1 MSFGLRREEFPS
13 MNIFFFLALKE
24 SRGLREFYFHGE
36 GRQFVFRLQV
46 GFARG
51 AARFEEFRRT
61 VHSFHHV
68 CRCTLLEKL
77 SIRVEIQSRAAECSE

>member
-1 MSFGLRREEFPS
+1 
-13 MNIFFFLALKE
+13 MNIFSFSGVVDYENSIFMKE
-24 SRGLREFYFHGE
+24 S
-36 GRQFVFRLQV
+36 RQFVFRLQV

-51 AARFEEFRRT
+51 EARFEEYRRT
-61 VHSFHHV
+61 VNSSHHV